1 MARENAS
8 YLHGRDAP
16 KRETATRARQGSRGR
31 PVLVILI
38 VSFLLA
44 LVVWAVVEYSVFE
57 PDENRPQSTQTETA
71 PVPQQ
76 PSGSGTL
83 TETAPVP
90 QQPSGSGTFD
100 NNPANGRVAPPA
112 STDTNPSR
120 QDSTGA
126 PQNP

>member
-8 YLHGRDAP
+8 YLHGGDAP

-76 PSGSGTL
+76 PSGSGT
-83 TETAPVP
+83 
-90 QQPSGSGTFD
+90 FD

>member
-16 KRETATRARQGSRGR
+16 KTETATQARQGSRGR

-38 VSFLLA
+38 VSVLLA

-71 PVPQQ
+71 PVPQ
-76 PSGSGTL
+76 PSGSG
-83 TETAPVP
+83 
-90 QQPSGSGTFD
+90 SFD
-100 NNPANGRVAPPA
+100 NNPANGGAAPPA
-112 STDTNPSR
+112 STDTNPTR

>member
-8 YLHGRDAP
+8 YLQNRDAP
-16 KRETATRARQGSRGR
+16 KSETATRARQGSKGR

-44 LVVWAVVEYSVFE
+44 LVVWGVVEYSIFE
-57 PDENRPQSTQTETA
+57 PDENRPQNTQTETA

-76 PSGSGTL
+76 PSGAES
-83 TETAPVP
+83 
-90 QQPSGSGTFD
+90 FD
-100 NNPANGRVAPPA
+100 NNPANGSARPPA
-112 STDTNPSR
+112 STETNPSR

>member
-8 YLHGRDAP
+8 YLDGRDSP
-16 KRETATRARQGSRGR
+16 KNETATRVRQGSKGR

-38 VSFLLA
+38 VSVLLA

-57 PDENRPQSTQTETA
+57 PDENRPQNPQTETA

-76 PSGSGTL
+76 PSGT
-83 TETAPVP
+83 
-90 QQPSGSGTFD
+90 GSFD
-100 NNPANGRVAPPA
+100 NNPANGRALPPS
-112 STDTNPSR
+112 STQANPSP

>member
-8 YLHGRDAP
+8 YLDSRDAP
-16 KRETATRARQGSRGR
+16 KSETATRARQGSRGR

-38 VSFLLA
+38 VSVLLA

-57 PDENRPQSTQTETA
+57 PDQNLPQNPQTETA

-76 PSGSGTL
+76 PSGSG
-83 TETAPVP
+83 
-90 QQPSGSGTFD
+90 SFD
-100 NNPANGRVAPPA
+100 NNPANGRVQPPS
-112 STDTNPSR
+112 STEINPSP

>member
-1 MARENAS
+1 MARENSS

-38 VSFLLA
+38 VSVFLA
-44 LVVWAVVEYSVFE
+44 LVVWAAVEYSVFE
-57 PDENRPQSTQTETA
+57 PDENLPQNPQTQTA

-76 PSGSGTL
+76 PSGAES
-83 TETAPVP
+83 
-90 QQPSGSGTFD
+90 FD
-100 NNPANGRVAPPA
+100 NNPANGRPVPPA
-112 STDTNPSR
+112 STDRNPSP

>member
-8 YLHGRDAP
+8 YLDGRDAP
-16 KRETATRARQGSRGR
+16 KSETAMRARQGSRGR

-38 VSFLLA
+38 VSVLLA

-57 PDENRPQSTQTETA
+57 PDENLPQNPQNPQTETA
-71 PVPQQ
+71 P
-76 PSGSGTL
+76 
-83 TETAPVP
+83 AP
-90 QQPSGSGTFD
+90 
-100 NNPANGRVAPPA
+100 
-112 STDTNPSR
+112 

>member
-1 MARENAS
+1 MARENTG
-8 YLHGRDAP
+8 YLDSRDTP
-16 KRETATRARQGSRGR
+16 KSETATRARQGSRGR

-38 VSFLLA
+38 VSVLLA

-57 PDENRPQSTQTETA
+57 PDENLPQN
-71 PVPQQ
+71 PQ
-76 PSGSGTL
+76 

-100 NNPANGRVAPPA
+100 NNPANGRAAPPA
-112 STDTNPSR
+112 STETNPTP

-126 PQNP
+126 PRNP

>member
-8 YLHGRDAP
+8 YLDGRDSP
-16 KRETATRARQGSRGR
+16 KNETATRARQGARGR

-38 VSFLLA
+38 VSVLLA

-57 PDENRPQSTQTETA
+57 PDENRPPNPQTENA

-76 PSGSGTL
+76 PSGSG
-83 TETAPVP
+83 
-90 QQPSGSGTFD
+90 SFD
-100 NNPANGRVAPPA
+100 NNPANGRAAPPS
-112 STDTNPSR
+112 STETNPAP

>member
-1 MARENAS
+1 MARENSS

-38 VSFLLA
+38 VSVFLA

-57 PDENRPQSTQTETA
+57 PDENLPQNPQTQTA

-76 PSGSGTL
+76 PSGAES
-83 TETAPVP
+83 
-90 QQPSGSGTFD
+90 FD
-100 NNPANGRVAPPA
+100 NNPANGRPAPPA
-112 STDTNPSR
+112 STDRNPSP

-126 PQNP
+126 PPNP

>member
-1 MARENAS
+1 MARENSS

-38 VSFLLA
+38 VSVFLA

-57 PDENRPQSTQTETA
+57 PDENLPQNPQTQTV
-71 PVPQQ
+71 PIPQQ
-76 PSGSGTL
+76 PSGAES
-83 TETAPVP
+83 
-90 QQPSGSGTFD
+90 FD
-100 NNPANGRVAPPA
+100 NNPANGRPVPPA
-112 STDTNPSR
+112 STDRNPSP

>member
-16 KRETATRARQGSRGR
+16 KSETATRARQGSRGR

-38 VSFLLA
+38 VSFFLA
-44 LVVWAVVEYSVFE
+44 LVVWIVVEYSVFE

-76 PSGSGTL
+76 PSS
-83 TETAPVP
+83 
-90 QQPSGSGTFD
+90 SGSFD

-112 STDTNPSR
+112 STDTNPTR